1 MPFHLKQATLTFLEN
16 LLLTAFVTAIFALSD
31 YFANHN
37 TIDWHQILLAV
48 VVPVSV
54 AILSSI
60 KSFYQTK
67 GDLAAV
73 DIIDQ
78 LTPRIGRLE
87 QTLLQLQLAPQ
98 AVQPPQPVPPVGITP
113 TAPLPPP
120 GAPKFTAPTRMPLS
134 QQAQQLPAVQPPR
147 QSDPDASF
155 SLLGPGGGNSSLS
168 SFPFQGTN
176 QNGDIPPFPPNH

>member
-87 QTLLQLQLAPQ
+87 QALLQVQLAGPTTMPPPSTPPS
-98 AVQPPQPVPPVGITP
+98 QPAITP
-113 TAPLPPP
+113 SSPPATILPPIT
-120 GAPKFTAPTRMPLS
+120 PKFTAPTRMPLS

-147 QSDPDASF
+147 GHSPDAPF
-155 SLLGPGGGNSSLS
+155 SLLDPTTSLS
-168 SFPFQGTN
+168 SFPFQQGSPNQKGDGT
-176 QNGDIPPFPPNH
+176 P